1 MHISLSIW
9 QRRVNLTKRDKKKEK
24 QKGKTQQ
31 QIGGVKTKNQAWCTK
46 MFRVFFF
53 FSKFKLK
60 PIRFWLF
67 SIFCFSVVR
76 KITKLR
82 EESGSDDETRIK
94 WWIYIYKW
102 FSQPSLSL
110 THSLLQCVPVF
121 WMQFFISFSFATIS
135 LKLRYNSKLYHSMN
149 TTYDDHFGCVV
160 RKIKR
165 TTFIQNKL
173 RSSNGEWN

>member
-1 MHISLSIW
+1 MRSELWEGLNAHFTF
-9 QRRVNLTKRDKKKEK
+9 NLTAESKLNEKGQKKEK

-31 QIGGVKTKNQAWCTK
+31 QKGGVKNQAWCTK
-46 MFRVFFF
+46 MFRVF

-102 FSQPSLSL
+102 FSQPSLSHSL
-110 THSLLQCVPVF
+110 THFYNVCLFFECKFLLVLVLLQF
-121 WMQFFISFSFATIS
+121 HLNLDTI
-135 LKLRYNSKLYHSMN
+135 LNFTILWTR
-149 TTYDDHFGCVV
+149 
-160 RKIKR
+160 R
-165 TTFIQNKL
+165 TTTNSAVL
-173 RSSNGEWN
+173 